1 MTVGIVFSGG
11 GARGNFQV
19 GAVRYLY
26 EEKKIKPAILA
37 GCSVGSINAIKLA
50 EGEEYSAREG
60 EPILKGGTP
69 RKEYFT
75 PIGDPN
81 RGLNG
86 LIKLWRDMQNN
97 SDMWREADWLANIQ
111 NSKLAAFLKKKPNN
125 FFDHIVYTWEM
136 LEAIGDI
143 GYVKDELGK
152 VVKGSSRSLYN
163 LGPIIAKL
171 SDRSKLDLEKVQKS
185 GIKLRL
191 ATVALESG
199 ALRYVTETGEMLERD
214 NTTPVLAP
222 LAALSPQC
230 QGIALKIE
238 ELKKE
243 ADNFQALL
251 QESVN
256 GKPAIVKKMRE
267 LNSEIPRL
275 TSELS
280 NCKVTYPPPTKP
292 SPLRVSLITGTIAS
306 ASIPLAFPPVLLGKE
321 NYVDGGVR
329 EIVPIQVAIQS
340 GATDVYAILASNSK
354 VDRARSA
361 ATGKLLSS
369 FNVGEANILDVANR
383 AASDIMTD
391 ETVLNEIDPPRG
403 WGVNVTIIQPNF
415 DIHDI
420 MTIDPGLIDIR
431 MAHGYMRAD
440 DTLQAKERKP
450 MEYRQLTEEYAD
462 QRRTSLIVRTRLA
475 IWELEYAANG
485 FLLKYDDSGCPV
497 HPAPTMKPDLQALL
511 EVRALK
517 NTLKDIV
524 QERKQAGGLVPSEAE
539 SWWSDWER
547 HPWKP
552 IHGLWLLQSGPAA
565 EGNDMLAGEVLAID
579 RPIQSANGMYTFV
592 FQSDGNLVL
601 YKNNKVIVALAP
613 QCKLIDN
620 KIKELEMEL
629 KDLQGELGGIR
640 GPALAVIIR
649 NLNTQIS
656 QANAELRACNIANP
670 PQTINGKPEAI
681 WSSRTGGPGGVCIM
695 QGDGNLVIYDAA
707 NKAIWSSDTWTHP
720 GSRLVVQDDG
730 IVVIIRPDGRR
741 VWATKS

>member
-11 GARGNFQV
+11 GARGDFQV

-26 EEKKIKPAILA
+26 EIKKIRPAILA
-37 GCSVGSINAIKLA
+37 GCSVGSINAIMLA
-50 EGEEYSAREG
+50 EG
-60 EPILKGGTP
+60 K
-69 RKEYFT
+69 
-75 PIGDPN
+75 GDPT
-81 RGLNG
+81 G

-97 SDMWREADWLANIQ
+97 SDMWREEDWLANIQ
-111 NSKLAAFLKKKPNN
+111 NTKLAAFFKKSSLEQSLQLHNGFRGNIK
-125 FFDHIVYTWEM
+125 DILEL
-136 LEAIGDI
+136 LEAVGNI
-143 GYVKDELGK
+143 GYVIDELGK

-163 LGPIIAKL
+163 LGPINTKL
-171 SDRSKLDLEKVQKS
+171 SDPSKLDLEKVQKS

-199 ALRYVTETGEMLERD
+199 ALRFVTETGEMLERD
-214 NTTPVLAP
+214 NTTPVQAP

-230 QGIALKIE
+230 QSIAAKIE
-238 ELKKE
+238 ELKNE

-251 QESVN
+251 HESVN
-256 GKPAIVKKMRE
+256 GKPAIVKRMRE
-267 LNSEIPRL
+267 LNSEITRL
-275 TSELS
+275 TSELN
-280 NCKVTYPPPTKP
+280 NCKVTYPPKP
-292 SPLRVSLITGTIAS
+292 SPLRVSLIQGTLAS
-306 ASIPLAFPPVLLGKE
+306 ASIPLAFPPVKLGNE

-340 GATDVYAILASNSK
+340 GATDVYAILASDSK
-354 VDRARSA
+354 VDSARSV

-369 FNVGEANILDVANR
+369 FNVGAANILDVASR
-383 AASDIMTD
+383 AANDIMTD

-440 DTLQAKERKP
+440 DTLQAKQRNP
-450 MEYRQLTEEYAD
+450 MEYQQLTEEYAY
-462 QRRTSLIVRTRLA
+462 QRRTSLIVQTRLS
-475 IWELEYAANG
+475 IWVREYAANG
-485 FLLKYDDSGCPV
+485 FLLKYDDSGRPV

-511 EVRALK
+511 EVRSLK

-539 SWWSDWER
+539 SWWLDWER

-552 IHGLWLLQSGPAA
+552 IHGLWLQSGPAA

-579 RPIQSANGMYTFV
+579 RPIHSANGLFTFV

-601 YKNNKVIVALAP
+601 YKNTKVTGALAP

-620 KIKELEMEL
+620 KIQELQMEK
-629 KDLQGELGGIR
+629 KDLQNELGGIK

-649 NLNTQIS
+649 KLDTQIS
-656 QANAELRACNIANP
+656 QANTELRACNIANP